1 MTATYVFCFLGGG
14 LLILLAIFSSDAG
27 DLDSVPDSAEADL
40 ADLPLSD
47 LPLGLLLSTRF
58 WSFGL
63 CFFGLSGLL
72 LQLIVPGLYGLFSIV
87 LAGAT
92 GLVIGFLAYKAMT
105 SLSRRDVDSLVR
117 QNDLIGQIGTV
128 KLPMEAGQ
136 RGSVELQVKGSLIRR
151 TAFSL
156 SGPLQIGD
164 QIVLISISA
173 NNLKV
178 MHADQ
183 LTNHDSTVN

>member
-1 MTATYVFCFLGGG
+1 
-14 LLILLAIFSSDAG
+14 
-27 DLDSVPDSAEADL
+27 
-40 ADLPLSD
+40 
-47 LPLGLLLSTRF
+47 
-58 WSFGL
+58 
-63 CFFGLSGLL
+63 
-72 LQLIVPGLYGLFSIV
+72 
-87 LAGAT
+87 
-92 GLVIGFLAYKAMT
+92 
-105 SLSRRDVDSLVR
+105 
-117 QNDLIGQIGTV
+117 
-128 KLPMEAGQ
+128 MEAGQ

-164 QIVLISISA
+164 QIVVISISA